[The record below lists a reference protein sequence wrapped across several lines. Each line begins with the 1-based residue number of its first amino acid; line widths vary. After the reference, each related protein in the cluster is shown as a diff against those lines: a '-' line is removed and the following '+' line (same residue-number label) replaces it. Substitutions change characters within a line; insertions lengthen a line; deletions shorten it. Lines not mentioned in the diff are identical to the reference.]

1 MKAIVTGA
9 SRGLGKAI
17 AVFLAEKGFDL
28 HLIASNAD
36 LLNELKTQLES
47 DHSISVT
54 IYTCDF
60 SEAKNSEAL
69 GLKFSK
75 EVKEIDIVINNA
87 GAFEFGTLEESSI
100 GQVQKMLNINLL
112 GAFNISRSFIPLFKE
127 QGRGHVFNVGS
138 IVTTHPRNDIS
149 AYTISKY
156 ALKGLTETLRD
167 ELKDHNV
174 KVTELVL
181 GSINTSSWD
190 DVTDVPKQDFIQP
203 QEIVDAIW
211 MCYSQT
217 AASNIETL
225 TIRPLNRDF

>member
-1 MKAIVTGA
+1 MNAIVTGA
-9 SRGLGKAI
+9 SRGLGKATAI
-17 AVFLAEKGFDL
+17 FLAEKGFDL
-28 HLIASNAD
+28 YLIATNCD
-36 LLNELKTQLES
+36 LLNELKSQLEKK
-47 DHSISVT
+47 HSIGVYT
-54 IYTCDF
+54 YTCNF
-60 SEAKNSEAL
+60 SDPNQSESLAL
-69 GLKFSK
+69 ELSN
-75 EVKEIDIVINNA
+75 EIKEIDLLINNA
-87 GAFEFGTLEESSI
+87 GTFEFGTLEQSSSA
-100 GQVQKMLNINLL
+100 QVQKLLNINLM
-112 GAFNISRSFIPLFKE
+112 GAFNISRAFIPLLKS
-127 QGRGHVFNVGS
+127 QKKGHIFNVGS
-138 IVTTHPRNDIS
+138 IVTDHPRFDIA

-174 KVTELVL
+174 KVTELVP

-217 AASNIETL
+217 AVSNIETL